1 MDGIHGGHDMMM
13 MMMMKNGDAKNK
25 CGREWG
31 FMEKRKLR
39 LRYLKE
45 DAENRDFRC
54 YFPIWL
60 FAMNKN
66 E

>member
-1 MDGIHGGHDMMM
+1 MM

-31 FMEKRKLR
+31 FMERRKLR